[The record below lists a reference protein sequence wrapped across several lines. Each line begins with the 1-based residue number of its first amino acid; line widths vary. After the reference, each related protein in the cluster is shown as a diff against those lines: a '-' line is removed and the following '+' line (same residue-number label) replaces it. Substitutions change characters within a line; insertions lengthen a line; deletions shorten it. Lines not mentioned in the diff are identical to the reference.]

1 MGKKHKKVCRVL
13 NFLIN
18 RLLQFLQ
25 LLDYVSI
32 SAFLYLVGIPIGITS
47 SKIWLK
53 SWVVT
58 PGFKTYESIIKKDKK
73 KHDKIKLIAYS
84 KLSIE
89 DLISKVLNYSN
100 ISHVRFILKNNVLK
114 EFYDMKEEI

>member
-1 MGKKHKKVCRVL
+1 M
-13 NFLIN
+13 IN

-32 SAFLYLVGIPIGITS
+32 SAFLYLVGIPKGIAS
-47 SKIWLK
+47 SKIGLK
-53 SWVVT
+53 TWVIT
-58 PGFKTYESIIKKDKK
+58 PEFKTHESITKKDKK
-73 KHDKIKLIAYS
+73 KHDKIKLIANS

-100 ISHVRFILKNNVLK
+100 ISHVKFILKNNVLK
-114 EFYDMKEEI
+114 KFYDMKEDIKNSSLNYV